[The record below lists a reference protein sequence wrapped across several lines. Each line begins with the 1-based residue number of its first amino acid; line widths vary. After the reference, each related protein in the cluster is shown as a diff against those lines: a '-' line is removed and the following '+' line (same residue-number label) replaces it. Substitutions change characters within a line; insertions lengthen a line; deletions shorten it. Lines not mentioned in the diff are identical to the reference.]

1 MADETIANDRFRLIV
16 ESAPNAMV
24 LINHKGKIDL
34 VNAETERLF
43 GYSREELLG
52 SNVEMLIP
60 SRFTEKHPDYRN
72 GFFSNPA
79 SRSMGIGRDL
89 FALRKDGSEFPVEI
103 GLNPIESPEGAMV
116 LAAIIDITERKK
128 AEERFRLVVESSPS
142 GVILVD
148 RTGRITLVNSQAERL
163 FGYHRTEL
171 IGMLVD
177 NLLPVRNH
185 GKHPMFRNMFHE
197 KPQVRSMGEGRELF
211 ALRKDGTEFPVEIGL
226 NPIESPDGDLVL
238 ASVIDI
244 TERKKAVERFR
255 LVVESSPSAM
265 VLVDHEGKIS
275 LVNGQTERLF
285 GYNRTE
291 LMGMQVDE
299 LLPGRYRINHPGFR
313 KMFNEKPQV
322 RSMGEGRDLFALR
335 KDGSEFPVE
344 IGLNPIESNEGNMV
358 LASVIDITERKMQ
371 EGNRLKSEFLANM
384 SHELRTPM
392 NAVLGFSELL
402 IDKKAGELN
411 AKQLEYLNDI
421 HASGTHLLQL
431 INDILDLSK
440 IESGKSELT
449 LESFNLQEVI
459 EEVIKVL
466 MPMAQKKQVEVKAV
480 QSEDVKFARLDK
492 QKFRQILYNLAS
504 NALKFNHPDGT
515 ATIETEKS
523 GLNNFVLKV
532 KDSGIGIAP
541 ENIKKL
547 FMPFVQLDSGR
558 SRQHEGSGL
567 GLTLVKN
574 MVEMHGGM
582 IEVES
587 ILGQGST
594 FKVTLPI
601 EFTQQHS

>member
-1 MADETIANDRFRLIV
+1 MIF
-16 ESAPNAMV
+16 
-24 LINHKGKIDL
+24 
-34 VNAETERLF
+34 
-43 GYSREELLG
+43 
-52 SNVEMLIP
+52 
-60 SRFTEKHPDYRN
+60 
-72 GFFSNPA
+72 
-79 SRSMGIGRDL
+79 
-89 FALRKDGSEFPVEI
+89 FALRRDGSEFPVEI
-103 GLNPIESPEGAMV
+103 GLNPIESPDGPMV

-148 RTGRITLVNSQAERL
+148 RNGKITLVNSQAERL

-171 IGMLVD
+171 IGTPVD
-177 NLLPVRNH
+177 NLLPLRYRD
-185 GKHPMFRNMFHE
+185 KHPVFRNTFHG

-211 ALRKDGTEFPVEIGL
+211 ALRKDGSEFPVEIGL
-226 NPIESPDGDLVL
+226 NPIESQDGDLVL

-265 VLVDHEGKIS
+265 VLVDHQGKIS
-275 LVNGQTERLF
+275 LVNGQTEKVF
-285 GYNRTE
+285 GYNRLE
-291 LMGMQVDE
+291 LIGMQVDE
-299 LLPGRYRINHPGFR
+299 LLPVRYRTNHPGFR
-313 KMFNEKPQV
+313 KIFNEKPQM
-322 RSMGEGRDLFALR
+322 RSMGEGRDLYAMR

-344 IGLNPIESNEGNMV
+344 IGLNPIEAQEGNMV

-371 EGNRLKSEFLANM
+371 EANRLKSEFLANM

-402 IDKKAGELN
+402 IDQKAGPLN
-411 AKQLEYLNDI
+411 AKQLEYLQDI

-440 IESGKSELT
+440 IESGKSDLT
-449 LESFNLQEVI
+449 IEPFNLQEVI

-466 MPMAQKKQVEVKAV
+466 SPIAHKQRVTLTTMLSPEL
-480 QSEDVKFARLDK
+480 KFASIDK

-504 NALKFNHPDGT
+504 NALKFNQPDGT
-515 ATIETEKS
+515 ATIETAVS
-523 GLNNFVLKV
+523 GKTDFTLKV

-567 GLTLVKN
+567 GLALVKN
-574 MVEMHGGM
+574 IVEMHRGS

-601 EFTQQHS
+601 EFTKQQHR